1 MEDNFLNLH
10 NDLNALSEEEFFDNS
25 YIAFNDLHGCITNEY
40 NIVPSNTIVCFMS
53 PIDNSIT
60 FGYNQNQVQIHLF

>member
-10 NDLNALSEEEFFDNS
+10 NDLNALSEEEFLDNS

-40 NIVPSNTIVCFMS
+40 NIV
-53 PIDNSIT
+53 
-60 FGYNQNQVQIHLF
+60 HLIQLYVLFSR